1 MNQFV
6 VPQFIDVEDK
16 ILGPITVRQFVIML
30 VAGLLDFIFYK
41 LFDFGLF
48 LIVAIPFT
56 LAAGAV
62 AFIKINGQNFHLFL
76 LNLFQTLRKPAT
88 RVWNKVLRASAV
100 KEKMEA
106 PPPPPPPPAPKKEFI
121 GQGKLSELSLLVN
134 TGGRYVPEE

>member
-30 VAGLLDFIFYK
+30 AAGLLDFLFYK
-41 LFDFGLF
+41 LFDFALF

-56 LAAGAV
+56 LVAGII
-62 AFIKINGQNFHLFL
+62 AFLKVNGQNFHLFL
-76 LNLFQTLRKPAT
+76 LNLFQTMRKPAN
-88 RVWNKVLRASAV
+88 RVWNKNLKESAL
-100 KEKMEA
+100 KTKMEA
-106 PPPPPPPPAPKKEFI
+106 PPSPPPPPIPKKEFV
-121 GQGKLSELSLLVN
+121 GKSKLSELSLLIN